1 MKKNKYNIKTKS
13 NDYWNNYY
21 DGFHN
26 MKKTRDPHSIHI
38 QNAKTV
44 IIDHDNNYYCYPV
57 KLEKNDLKEQVYAIA
72 DNDYTI
78 FSDLEIISN
87 DEKHYQY
94 EYID

>member
-21 DGFHN
+21 DGIYN

-38 QNAKTV
+38 QNAKT
-44 IIDHDNNYYCYPV
+44 IIKDHDDNYYCYPV
-57 KLEKNDLKEQVYAIA
+57 KLEKDDLKKEIYKIA
-72 DNDYTI
+72 ENDYTI
-78 FSDLEIISN
+78 FSDIEIISR